1 MIVGNFAALMQTNIK
16 RMLAYSSIAHAGY
29 ILVAVAAHSQIGIA
43 AAMFY
48 LAAYAFMNIG
58 AFAVVTYF
66 SRQGESTS
74 ISTIS
79 RGSAGT
85 PADDRRHVHDLSALA

>member
-1 MIVGNFAALMQTNIK
+1 MIIGNFAALMQTNIK

-29 ILVAVAAHSQIGIA
+29 VMVAVAAHSQIGVA

-58 AFAVVTYF
+58 AFAVVTHF
-66 SRQGESTS
+66 SRQGEKVRQH
-74 ISTIS
+74 
-79 RGSAGT
+79 RGPRRARLEAAG
-85 PADDRRHVHDLSALA
+85 DRRACSPSSCCR